1 MSDTETEETTQED
14 ESGQAPDGETSV
26 EEEGEGQAD
35 DDGEQTPE
43 AEAPPASSE
52 TTVQELDKRATQL
65 SKRGVNYKSSVIE
78 YLQETEQPLVQCGF
92 CLADLPGFFPSPA
105 VQPFT
110 PDQLAFARA
119 VLGQPDEP
127 PYVQGNDAHMCSD
140 CNGWGTVLTGAK
152 RNDQKTRKCFTCGGL
167 GWEGRGSGDI
177 QQGNG
182 AASLT
187 IVAPEQA
194 PPDSADH
201 DPWGRPAGHPGFDM
215 LPKPGMP
222 AHLLPPGMATVNPI

>member
-1 MSDTETEETTQED
+1 MSDTETE
-14 ESGQAPDGETSV
+14 APDETETEDTPVSDDPGV
-26 EEEGEGQAD
+26 AEEEGQPD
-35 DDGEQTPE
+35 DDGEPTPE
-43 AEAPPASSE
+43 PDAPSPSSE
-52 TTVQELDKRATQL
+52 TTVAELDKRATAL
-65 SKRGVNYKSSVIE
+65 SRRGVNYKQSVIE

-92 CLADLPGFFPSPA
+92 CLADLPGFFPSPH

-119 VLGQPDEP
+119 VLGMPDEP

-177 QQGNG
+177 QAGNG
-182 AASLT
+182 AANLT
-187 IVAPEQA
+187 IVTPEQA
-194 PPDSADH
+194 PPDVADH
-201 DPWGRPAGHPGFDM
+201 DPWGRPAGHPGFNQ
-215 LPKPGMP
+215 LPVAGMP
-222 AHLLPPGMATVNPI
+222 AHLLPPGMAAVNPL